1 MYCRNYRLPKTW
13 LYHSLKSAIPEHPS
27 SVNMLNGPKHLRNLN
42 EGIFIRFSTPLKRN
56 DLENISLIEV

>member
-13 LYHSLKSAIPEHPS
+13 LDHSLKSAISEHPS

-42 EGIFIRFSTPLKRN
+42 EGIFIRFSTTLKRN